1 MEFMEKRIIGHRK
14 PRGMGD
20 LGPPTHQEQSW
31 LASFANRRT
40 RVPKG
45 VFRYRTHEEANADW
59 DRWNAELVAET
70 VVGK

>member
-1 MEFMEKRIIGHRK
+1 MEKRIIGHRK
-14 PRGMGD
+14 PRGMGG
-20 LGPPTHQEQSW
+20 LGPPTYQEQAW
-31 LASFANRRT
+31 LSGFANRRT

-70 VVGK
+70 VVGR

>member
-1 MEFMEKRIIGHRK
+1 MEKRNVGYRK
-14 PRGMGD
+14 PRQVGGF
-20 LGPPTHQEQSW
+20 GPPTPQEQAW
-31 LASFANRRT
+31 LSSFANRRT

-70 VVGK
+70 LVRK

>member
-1 MEFMEKRIIGHRK
+1 MEKRIIGYRK
-14 PRGMGD
+14 LRDIGKPGS
-20 LGPPTHQEQSW
+20 PTDQEQAW
-31 LASFANRRT
+31 LLSFAHRRT

-70 VVGK
+70 LFRK